1 MTRKQRRLM
10 LISVAGATLAV
21 AVALILVALEDQV
34 VFFRS
39 PSDLAAAAAAATGE
53 RVRIGG
59 LVVAGSLEKSA
70 GTEVVFAVTD
80 TASTIKVRYGG
91 ILPDLFREGQG
102 VVAEGIVDGSGW
114 LIADTVL
121 ARHDE
126 TYMPSEVVESL
137 KRQGMWKDGRMV
149 DGADATG
156 ASGSH
161 DEGASA
167 PSGGP
172 SETN

>member
-1 MTRKQRRLM
+1 MTRKQRRLT

-21 AVALILVALEDQV
+21 AVGLILVALEDQV

-39 PSDLAAAAAAATGE
+39 PTDLAAAAATGE

-59 LVVAGSLEKSA
+59 LVEVGSIERPS

-80 TASTIKVRYGG
+80 TASAIKVRYDG

-102 VVAEGIVDGSGW
+102 VVAEGVVDGSGW

-126 TYMPSEVVESL
+126 TYMPGEVVEAL
-137 KRQGMWKDGRMV
+137 KQQGMWKDGAMV
-149 DGADATG
+149 DTSADDPGT
-156 ASGSH
+156 
-161 DEGASA
+161 
-167 PSGGP
+167 PSGRA
-172 SETN
+172 ETN

>member
-39 PSDLAAAAAAATGE
+39 PSDLAAAAATGE

-59 LVVAGSLEKSA
+59 LVVAGSVEKSS

-102 VVAEGIVDGSGW
+102 VVAEGVVDGSGW

-126 TYMPSEVVESL
+126 TYMPSEVVEAL
-137 KRQGMWKDGRMV
+137 KQQGMWKDGRMM
-149 DGADATG
+149 DGADAA
-156 ASGSH
+156 ASGSSG
-161 DEGASA
+161 EAAVA
-167 PSGGP
+167 PSGGQA
-172 SETN
+172 ETN